1 MNPVNLFKFLE
12 KQKGKLIPFKVKI
25 VLGLPLTPE
34 ELDVEGNINLIGSR
48 ITSLPEGLRV
58 RGWVDLGSSS
68 IKSLPE
74 NLFVLKSLVLSGT
87 PIRSLPSGLHV
98 GGSLVLEDSNIESLP
113 SDLKVGRSLNIISTP
128 LAQKSDEEIRAMLT
142 TGYIKGIIHR

>member
-1 MNPVNLFKFLE
+1 MNPINFFKFLE
-12 KQKGKLIPFKVKI
+12 KKKGISMPFQAKF
-25 VLGLPLTPE
+25 LMGLPLTPE
-34 ELDVEGNINLIGSR
+34 ELNVNGNLSFLGSR

-58 RGWVDLGSSS
+58 RGWVNLESSS

-98 GGSLVLEDSNIESLP
+98 GGSLVLEACDIESLP
-113 SDLKVGRSLNIISTP
+113 SDLKVGRSLNLLYTP
-128 LAQKSDEEIRAMLT
+128 LAEKSDEEIRAMLT
-142 TGYIKGIIHR
+142 TGYIKGGIYK